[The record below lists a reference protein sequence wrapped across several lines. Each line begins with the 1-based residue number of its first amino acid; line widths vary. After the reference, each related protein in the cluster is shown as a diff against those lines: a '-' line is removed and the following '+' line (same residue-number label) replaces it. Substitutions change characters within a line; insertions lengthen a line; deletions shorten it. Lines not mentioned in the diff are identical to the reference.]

1 MSGLT
6 GKGTAYFPMSNKL
19 TESRYVAMERYYAPA
34 AAPSAGTTITE
45 TLDTD
50 APVVTTLGL
59 ACTTDTTVSTDQAER
74 RPTSIR

>member
-50 APVVTTLGL
+50 APV
-59 ACTTDTTVSTDQAER
+59 
-74 RPTSIR
+74 